1 MGIARVINRTRTRV
15 EAVHKLVGVIPS
27 LWVKRGDTVFKATNR
42 PKIGKRHGI
51 RSAKAVIFEPANLQ
65 QVDIAVLVIELAPIR
80 EALPNEIPWQKPVAQ
95 IGRNPWVF
103 PVSVTTCGRSEE
115 RRVGEVDR

>member
-1 MGIARVINRTRTRV
+1 LGIARGINRTRTRV
-15 EAVHKLVGVIPS
+15 EAGHKLVGVIPS

-80 EALPNEIPWQKPVAQ
+80 EALPNEIPWQKPVGQ
-95 IGRNPWVF
+95 SGRHPWGL
-103 PVSVTTCGRSEE
+103 PVSVRAWG
-115 RRVGEVDR
+115 GH